1 MIVTRFAPSPTGFL
15 HVGNLRAAVLNALLA
30 RHAGG
35 RFLLRIDDTDDTR
48 SEARFETAI
57 RDDLAWLGI
66 GWDDSFRQSDRLTH
80 YEAAADRLRAAGR
93 LYPCYETAAELDLRR
108 RVQRAAGRPP
118 VYDRAALRLDAA
130 ERARLEAEGRQ
141 PHWRFKLDTD
151 AVTWDD
157 AIQGPQR
164 IDTASLSDPVLIR
177 EDGRF
182 LYTLA
187 SVVDDSETGIT
198 DVVRGADHI
207 TNTAVQVQIFEAL
220 GAKPPRF
227 AHYSLLT
234 GPGGAA
240 LSKREGAQSV
250 ADLRAAGVEP
260 MALVA
265 LLARLGSSRNVEPLD
280 SLAAAAADFSL
291 SVFGTAPVVFDMDLL
306 ARLSTQILR
315 STPFEAVADR
325 LSALGITGPRAEPF
339 WEAVRPNL
347 ERLDEAGDWWA
358 LVEHPAT
365 PDIAPEDEAFVAD
378 ALRLLPPRPWGET
391 AWRDWTNAVKAQSGR
406 KGAALFRPLRKALTG
421 RDHGPDMAALM
432 PLLAGPKPG

>member
-15 HVGNLRAAVLNALLA
+15 HMGNLRAAVLNALLA

-48 SEARFETAI
+48 SEARFEAAI
-57 RDDLAWLGI
+57 RDDLAWLGL
-66 GWDDSFRQSDRLTH
+66 GWDDSFRQSDRLDH
-80 YEAAADRLRAAGR
+80 YEAAAARLRAAGR
-93 LYPCYETAAELDLRR
+93 LYPCYETAAELELRR
-108 RVQRAAGRPP
+108 RIQRAAGKPP

-130 ERARLEAEGRQ
+130 ERARLEAEGRR
-141 PHWRFKLDTD
+141 PHWRFRLEAE

-157 AIQGPQR
+157 GIQGPQR
-164 IDTASLSDPVLIR
+164 IDTDSLSDPVLIR

-187 SVVDDSETGIT
+187 SVVDDAETGIT

-207 TNTAVQVQIFEAL
+207 TNTAVQVQIFAAL
-220 GAKPPRF
+220 GARAPRF

-265 LLARLGSSRNVEPLD
+265 LLARLGSSRNVEPLE
-280 SLAAAAADFSL
+280 SLEAAAADFSL
-291 SVFGTAPVVFDMDLL
+291 AAFGTAPVVFDMDLL
-306 ARLSTQILR
+306 MRLSTQILR
-315 STPFEAVADR
+315 AAPFAAVADR
-325 LSALGITGPRAEPF
+325 LAALGIAGPKAEPF
-339 WEAVRPNL
+339 WLAVRPNL
-347 ERLDEAGDWWA
+347 DRLDDARDWWT
-358 LVEHPAT
+358 LVEQPAA
-365 PDIAPEDEAFVAD
+365 PAIAPEDAAFVAE
-378 ALRLLPPRPWGET
+378 ALPLLPVGAWT
-391 AWRDWTNAVKAQSGR
+391 DTTWRDWTNAVKAQSGR

-432 PLLAGPKPG
+432 PLLARPPLG